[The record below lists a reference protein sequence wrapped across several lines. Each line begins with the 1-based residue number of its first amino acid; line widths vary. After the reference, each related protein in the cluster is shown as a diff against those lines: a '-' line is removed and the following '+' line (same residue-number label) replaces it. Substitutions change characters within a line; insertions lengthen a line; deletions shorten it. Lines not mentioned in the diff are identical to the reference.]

1 MRRLAMQDRVAARAV
16 RLVLQDLLHV
26 LLVADVH
33 DAARGET
40 VLLEDVEEDL
50 DRRGV

>member
-1 MRRLAMQDRVAARAV
+1 MH
-16 RLVLQDLLHV
+16 LVLQDLLDV
-26 LLVADVH
+26 LLVANVH
-33 DAARGET
+33 DAARGES